1 MKGEKM
7 RLVDG
12 PVHIVANPVIEI
24 IEVLLGDDV
33 IPVDVEDV
41 VEEVDKLV
49 SLEGGEEELAQG
61 SHRLLLLGPGDER
74 APRVLLPGLG
84 FLFLFY
90 YLDNLFFMLTFRLN
104 ASFFVQFLIVVI

>member
-1 MKGEKM
+1 MDFIKREVVHVVL
-7 RLVDG
+7 R
-12 PVHIVANPVIEI
+12 PVHVPTNPVIEI

-61 SHRLLLLGPGDER
+61 SHRLLLLGPGDES
-74 APRVLLPGLG
+74 APCVLRP
-84 FLFLFY
+84 
-90 YLDNLFFMLTFRLN
+90 TRRL
-104 ASFFVQFLIVVI
+104 SL